1 LAPLADV
8 GPHEFHKH
16 EVWAMSVEATERPA
30 AGSSF
35 YSAMRILPRTQRE
48 AMFEIYRFCRRV
60 DDIADADTP
69 RAGRLAA
76 LDWWREEIADIY
88 QGHVTDGTARLAR
101 VIHQFE
107 LDQSN
112 FIAVIDGV
120 EMDVIEDVRA
130 PALARLD
137 LYCDRVASAVGRLS
151 VKVFGLPD
159 DDGVALAHHLGRALQ
174 LTNILRDLDE
184 DAAIGRLYVSREC
197 LLHAGI
203 TKSEPSVVMSD
214 PALPRA
220 CMPLL
225 RRAEAHFKK
234 ADEIM
239 ARNSRRAVRAPRLM
253 SKYYHAI
260 LRLLAARGF
269 AAPRRTVRLGK
280 GAKLAI
286 LLRYAIV

>member
-1 LAPLADV
+1 
-8 GPHEFHKH
+8 
-16 EVWAMSVEATERPA
+16 MSVEATERPE

-60 DDIADADTP
+60 DDIADADTS

-107 LDQSN
+107 LEQSN
-112 FIAVIDGV
+112 FMAVIDGV
-120 EMDVIEDVRA
+120 EMDVIDDVRA

-151 VKVFGLPD
+151 TPVFGMAPVP
-159 DDGVALAHHLGRALQ
+159 GERLAHHLGRALQ

-184 DAAIGRLYVSREC
+184 DAEKNRLYLPRESLC
-197 LLHAGI
+197 EAGI
-203 TKSEPSVVMSD
+203 YSDEPDV
-214 PALPRA
+214 ALRHPNIAWPCNELAKIAR
-220 CMPLL
+220 M
-225 RRAEAHFKK
+225 HF
-234 ADEIM
+234 AASDEIM
-239 ARNSRRAVRAPRLM
+239 AYSARRTVRAPRIM
-253 SKYYHAI
+253 ADVYRSI
-260 LRLLAARGF
+260 LDQLEQRGWV
-269 AAPRRTVRLGK
+269 APRHAVGVSRGRIGF
-280 GAKLAI
+280 I
-286 LLRYAIV
+286 LLRAFML